1 MRLAFTRLAPMRLA
15 PMRLA
20 PMRLAFMRL
29 AFTRLA
35 FMRLASGARRDC
47 KAFHAIFRNFRFK
60 PRTSA
65 RGARGTTDTPNGRK
79 TLVWSLKRKFPHIHG
94 QRSPAT
100 RHAPPGAYARRA
112 GINATRARRCGR
124 GRAGIN
130 ATRARRCGHG
140 RTGILS
146 VPARRRM
153 GAWARGH
160 ARARARTATYGRL
173 RAGTPPRAN
182 IKGQSRN
189 PKNPFWENRNG
200 FENSVRGPPTFYPGG
215 RFFRLQGPGIVTI
228 AH

>member
-1 MRLAFTRLAPMRLA
+1 MRLAFMRLAPMRLA

-20 PMRLAFMRL
+20 PMRLA
-29 AFTRLA
+29 
-35 FMRLASGARRDC
+35 SGARRDC
-47 KAFHAIFRNFRFK
+47 KAVHAIFRNFHFK

-79 TLVWSLKRKFPHIHG
+79 TLVWALKRKFPHIHG
-94 QRSPAT
+94 QRLPAT

-112 GINATRARRCGR
+112 SINATRAG
-124 GRAGIN
+124 
-130 ATRARRCGHG
+130 RCGHG
-140 RTGILS
+140 RAG
-146 VPARRRM
+146 ARVSYLCPRG
-153 GAWARGH
+153 GAWAHG
-160 ARARARTATYGRL
+160 RTATYGRL
-173 RAGTPPRAN
+173 RAGAPPRAN